1 MMLGLSDQQQLQAP
15 QQVKDRHSSG
25 NFKSTAG
32 HDTSIFNDDDFHS
45 AVTDINDIESY
56 LDQFPDDDNDRL
68 SDDNF
73 DSTIS
78 KDMKNSREVGKA
90 VEVFSAQSPSK
101 RNSDSK
107 FGFISKCSTPS
118 TLKRQSAS
126 NHGIKVDLSH
136 RQKDVKIRSSQLL
149 QWALRQADN
158 DEDQLEIV
166 EDSINDLNQQS
177 QLIQYNEKI
186 KALEDH
192 ISEVETSLYEQ
203 KSLLKSE
210 QSQRQKLQKEKKL
223 LEDQVQDLQEE
234 VYRLLA
240 INTKLG
246 RERVFDG
253 QCGNLQ
259 KSRHDNVDSDSNA
272 DGYYWG
278 KVERVNRQTQ
288 TDADGD
294 NLNNSVHL
302 LQRIN
307 ELEKELSQLHIERA
321 QMHKAPIELNADP
334 SSTTDSL
341 IDRPQSASVYE
352 QDFSQLQK
360 DIQSEFKVYLRTSFQ
375 RKFLARN
382 KYKTKYIT
390 FNLMNNYL
398 MWSSKSMTADG
409 KSVASKKVLQID
421 HISLDQSVFK
431 FHCAMGI
438 IFVEF
443 VNSNDA
449 ELWKAY
455 YHQTRCD

>member
-1 MMLGLSDQQQLQAP
+1 MLGLSDKQQLQAP
-15 QQVKDRHSSG
+15 QQVKDRNSLG
-25 NFKSTAG
+25 NFNLTAG
-32 HDTSIFNDDDFHS
+32 HDTSIYNDDDFHS

-56 LDQFPDDDNDRL
+56 LNQFPDDDNDGL

-73 DSTIS
+73 DSTIN

-126 NHGIKVDLSH
+126 NYGIKGDVNH
-136 RQKDVKIRSSQLL
+136 KQKDKEIRSSQLL
-149 QWALRQADN
+149 QWALRQAEN
-158 DEDQLEIV
+158 DQDQLEIV
-166 EDSINDLNQQS
+166 DDLIDNQNRLS
-177 QLIQYNEKI
+177 QVSQYTEKI

-192 ISEVETSLYEQ
+192 ILEVETSLYEQ

-223 LEDQVQDLQEE
+223 LEEQVQDLQEE

-253 QCGNLQ
+253 QGGNLQ
-259 KSRHDNVDSDSNA
+259 KPRHGNVDSGAYA
-272 DGYYWG
+272 DGHSLD
-278 KVERVNRQTQ
+278 RVQRMNRLTQ

-321 QMHKAPIELNADP
+321 QMHKMPIELNADP
-334 SSTTDSL
+334 SSSTDSL
-341 IDRPQSASVYE
+341 MDRPQSVSGYE

-360 DIQSEFKVYLRTSFQ
+360 DIQSEFKVYLRTQFQ

-421 HISLDQSVFK
+421 HISLDQSMFK

-438 IFVEF
+438 VYVEF